1 MKKIL
6 FILLIINCKFSIINC
21 LAQGIGSR
29 FLFGYDS
36 NPDMTI
42 NLRANLNFTDANIS
56 VDTTDY
62 LCKFSATAANISDS
76 AGNLLFYTNGV
87 TVYNK
92 NHQIMQNG
100 DSLSWTPDIAGFL
113 TYGSLISQHNLI
125 VPFYNDP
132 TKYYLFHEY
141 GFTFG
146 SQSYGQ
152 QFKLQYSIVDL
163 SYNNGLGKI
172 TNKNTTVLTDTL
184 RNGGLTACRH
194 ANGRDWWL
202 PIKQWRNNKFYMML
216 VTPNGIQNMGEQAI
230 GDTTALVSDWAGQ
243 SMFSPNGNWYANID
257 GHSELN
263 IYGFDRCTGQFTSSL
278 HIPFADTVFASGLA
292 FSPNSRFL
300 YAARLLKIFQLDL
313 DAPNILAS
321 KTQVGAYNGV
331 IDYSYTT
338 ICYGALM
345 PNNKI
350 YFNTSF
356 GTRKFHVIENPDSLG
371 LACNFVNNAFSVNRL
386 NNLSIPNHY
395 NYYLGAVA
403 GSVCDSLGLSVS
415 SPEIAAP
422 ALRGGLEILVYPNPA
437 NDAIFVSGLDLE
449 STSNIT
455 IQNSLGQIIYM
466 VNVKGGIQK
475 INTSN
480 ITNGIYMLK
489 VTNEQGVIGTQKV
502 TILH

>member
-1 MKKIL
+1 MRKITL
-6 FILLIINCKFSIINC
+6 LVFIFNLQSLVFNC
-21 LAQGIGSR
+21 LAQGEGSR
-29 FLFGYDS
+29 FLFGYGG
-36 NPDMTI
+36 
-42 NLRANLNFTDANIS
+42 NFPPNGSANILITPNS
-56 VDTTDY
+56 LTYDTSYFTNIN
-62 LCKFSATAANISDS
+62 FSATAANISDS

-202 PIKQWRNNKFYMML
+202 PIKQWRNNKFYMLL

-230 GDTTALVSDWAGQ
+230 GDTTSLLSDWAGQ
-243 SMFSPNGNWYANID
+243 AMFSPNGNWYANID
-257 GHSELN
+257 GRSELN

-278 HIPFADTVFASGLA
+278 HVPFADTNFSSGLA
-292 FSPNSRFL
+292 FSANSRFL
-300 YAARLLKIFQLDL
+300 YAARINKLHQIDL
-313 DAPNILAS
+313 ESANILNS
-321 KTQVGAYNGV
+321 KQIVAVYDGYTDFGAYTSFNF
-331 IDYSYTT
+331 
-338 ICYGALM
+338 CQLM
-345 PNNKI
+345 PDNKI
-350 YFNTSF
+350 YINSSYTA
-356 GTRKFHVIENPDSLG
+356 RKLHVIEYPDSLG
-371 LACNFVNNAFSVNRL
+371 LACTVNQHSFDLYRFTQLSV
-386 NNLSIPNHY
+386 PNHY

-437 NDAIFVSGLDLE
+437 NDAINISGLDLE
-449 STSNIT
+449 KSSSVTL
-455 IQNSLGQIIYM
+455 QNSLGQIIYM